1 MEGLHRALYLYVD
14 VAQVEQVHIH
24 ACCLGSSGIT
34 FQEETRSTAKYYA
47 LYLYLSNTP
56 LFHLTSSLCSDKFT
70 SMLAVW
76 DPLASPFK

>member
-1 MEGLHRALYLYVD
+1 MERLHRTLYLYVDED

-34 FQEETRSTAKYYA
+34 FQEETRSTAA
-47 LYLYLSNTP
+47 AAVPSNTP